1 MQNKQ
6 SVNGDRDSNQTIS
19 LRDNSLI
26 CCMNNATK
34 ALEESVKAYTQR
46 LCGIENH

>member
-1 MQNKQ
+1 M
-6 SVNGDRDSNQTIS
+6 VIGIAIRLYLLRDS
-19 LRDNSLI
+19 SLI